1 MSTFKLD
8 NFVFALC
15 ESFLRYAR
23 YSVKNICCIVNNWF
37 RRYVWKGRIWR
48 RREELFVRLALS
60 YSVFTSWAKPQ
71 LLGCKWDTK
80 ALSMPPLQTLCANS
94 VTNIKRRCRS
104 DDEEKARITI
114 QNGNERNDL
123 KDIAVMQRIHAYFD
137 ALHQYAA
144 MQVHCSAS

>member
-1 MSTFKLD
+1 M
-8 NFVFALC
+8 
-15 ESFLRYAR
+15 
-23 YSVKNICCIVNNWF
+23 
-37 RRYVWKGRIWR
+37 
-48 RREELFVRLALS
+48 RLALS

-144 MQVHCSAS
+144 MQVHCSVLSKQQVGHHRLVRYVNLGLPLTKSRYAKWSNECTEKNLFFRRDA